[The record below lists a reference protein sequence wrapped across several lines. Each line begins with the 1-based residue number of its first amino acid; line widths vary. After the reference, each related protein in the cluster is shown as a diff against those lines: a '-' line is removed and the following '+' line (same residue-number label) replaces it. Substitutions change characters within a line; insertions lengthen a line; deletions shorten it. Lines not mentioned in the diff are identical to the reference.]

1 MKFYSPPGT
10 RDYVLE
16 EARLK
21 KKLEREI
28 ETCLANWNYQ
38 VIETPTIEY
47 YENYR
52 VGFESLNE
60 TALYKFIDEQGNLL
74 SLRADM
80 TIPIARVVAKKF
92 RNAEMPL
99 RFRYCASVFKI
110 HEELTGKKNE
120 ICDCGV
126 ELLGLSKE
134 TGDLEIITCALDVL
148 TSLENMNFILE
159 LGDSRFFNQICEK
172 VEITDEEK
180 SHLAKLVGEK
190 KVTDLALYLEKLAL
204 PEDYQVIINQLV
216 WWNGKFDVLE
226 KAREKIVDEDLL
238 SILDELALLY
248 EQIDYLGYGDL
259 VHIDLGKIG
268 RLNYYTGI
276 IFEAFVE
283 GVGLRILSGGRYD
296 QLLKKFGF
304 DLPAVG
310 FSIKVDQLLKR
321 MESSPQPSVITIEY
335 PQKLILEA
343 LKKRQM
349 IGGNSPVALKINNEL
364 TDICVRGLENVDDC
378 LD

>member
-1 MKFYSPPGT
+1 MKFYSPLGT

-21 KKLEREI
+21 KQLEREI
-28 ETCLANWNYQ
+28 DARLASWNYQ
-38 VIETPTIEY
+38 EIETPTIEY
-47 YENYR
+47 YENYQ

-60 TALYKFIDEQGNLL
+60 KALYKFIDEQGNLL

-99 RFRYCASVFKI
+99 RFRYCASVFKV

-120 ICDCGV
+120 ISDCGV
-126 ELLGLSKE
+126 ELLGLPKE
-134 TGDLEIITCALDVL
+134 TGDLEVIICALDVL
-148 TSLENMNFILE
+148 STLENMTFILE

-180 SHLAKLVGEK
+180 NHLAKLVGEK
-190 KVTDLALYLEKLAL
+190 QVTDLALYLEELAL

-226 KAREKIVDEDLL
+226 KARKKIVDADLL
-238 SILDELALLY
+238 RILDELAILY
-248 EQIDYLGYGDL
+248 EQIDYLGYGDQ

-310 FSIKVDQLLKR
+310 FSIKVDQLLKK
-321 MESSPQPSVITIEY
+321 MESPAQPEPITIEY
-335 PQKLILEA
+335 PQKLMLEA
-343 LKKRQM
+343 LKKRQ
-349 IGGNSPVALKINNEL
+349 ILSGQSPIELKINNQL
-364 TDICVRGLENVDDC
+364 TDIRVRGL
-378 LD
+378 